1 MEFHLLALLCE
12 SASPTTFVM
21 ILSHETEERRRLLPS
36 HRHKNVHK
44 CLIHSGVQ
52 KEYVACRHF
61 SLQTGRRLPWPPN
74 LAPKRLAIRLK
85 TVQRPLELRQETCN
99 REGLERHWRTM

>member
-61 SLQTGRRLPWPPN
+61 SLQTGMLHPVATQLGAKTGCDSSEDR
-74 LAPKRLAIRLK
+74 PK
-85 TVQRPLELRQETCN
+85 TP
-99 REGLERHWRTM
+99 